1 MSRDGCWGKESPDK
15 TGIPQEIVGVG
26 DGRWTGWRAEENGV
40 GVRG

>member
-1 MSRDGCWGKESPDK
+1 MVVGEGKSPDK

-26 DGRWTGWRAEENGV
+26 DGRWSGGRLEENGV